1 MSNLIT
7 TNTSNDMFEV
17 MDKAYKFANI
27 FAKSDIVPAHYRGKP
42 ENTFIAVQTAYR
54 MNLDPMLIMQNT
66 YVTSG
71 KLGMNSA
78 FAISLANTSGIFDG
92 GMRYRVDGSGE
103 ELKVMAYANLK
114 KTGEEISYTI
124 SMKDATAEGWT
135 KNSKYKTLPELML
148 RYRAAIF
155 LIRTH
160 VPEVLNGMHMV
171 EEIEDTLIANDI
183 KIVGEEGSIKE
194 DHLQLEKKSKT
205 ELLKDFLSQKEEEK
219 EKKQSDSSAE
229 EHKFL
234 VDELRTIIVAN
245 NVPSEEV
252 ERWLDKAHV
261 DDISELK
268 TSELKACIN
277 FVNSKYVGV

>member
-1 MSNLIT
+1 MNNLVT
-7 TNTSNDMFEV
+7 TNTSDNMFDV
-17 MDKAYKFANI
+17 MEKAYKFANI

-66 YVTSG
+66 YVVSG
-71 KLGMNSA
+71 KLGMNSS
-78 FAISLANTSGIFDG
+78 FAISLANSSGIFDG
-92 GMRYRVDGSGE
+92 GIRYRVDGSGE
-103 ELKVMAYANLK
+103 ELKVTAYANFK

-124 SMKDATAEGWT
+124 SMRDASAEGWT

-148 RYRAAIF
+148 RYRAAVF

-171 EEIEDTLIANDI
+171 EEIEDTVVANDI
-183 KIVGEEGSIKE
+183 KIVGEDYNITE
-194 DHLQLEKKSKT
+194 QPTLEKKSKT
-205 ELLKDFLSQKEEEK
+205 ELLKDFLTSKEEE
-219 EKKQSDSSAE
+219 QSSDAGNE

-234 VDELRTIIVAN
+234 VDELRTLIVAN
-245 NVPSEEV
+245 NVPSDTV
-252 ERWLDKAHV
+252 EKWLDKAHV

-268 TSELKACIN
+268 VNELKACIN
-277 FVNSKYVGV
+277 FVNSKYIINE